1 MRRLAVL
8 SLHTSPLA
16 QPGTGDGGGM
26 NVYVRELTAALARTG
41 VTCDVFT
48 RAWSADLPS
57 VVDVEPGL
65 RVHHVPAGPLD
76 VLPKE
81 SLPAV
86 VEQFTAGVL
95 ERMAAAPMSGGDGI
109 GGLPYTSVH
118 ANYWLSGLSGHVI
131 KHELNLPLVCTF
143 HTLDRVKA
151 ESMPEEVEA
160 DMPHRRA
167 EAEASII
174 DCSDAVLAS
183 CTVEA
188 EQIASL
194 YGGEPTR
201 IRIVPPGVDH
211 AFFGPGHRPQ
221 ARRALGLPL
230 DGRLL
235 LFVGRIQPLKCADVA
250 IETLAELLESGREP
264 YRLVVVGGPSGPYGE
279 KSLQRLS
286 DVADGRGVRDH
297 VHFVEPQPHELLSSY
312 YRAADV
318 CLVPSRSESF
328 GLVALEAAAC
338 GTPVVASAVGGLT
351 TLVDH
356 GHTGFLVEDPD
367 PAAYADAVRRVF
379 ARAAGGR
386 ASLHRLGA
394 AGPPLHLACRGTD
407 AGGAARRAGRGL
419 PRRVRLSRHRP
430 SPRACPSSISPRR
443 RRWRP
448 RSAASTPGPSASWP
462 PAASSWRP
470 SGRRSPTARRRTAGT
485 CASRGTRRTSSPSGS
500 PSSSGRCTSRPS
512 SCRRPR
518 PTTPTCT
525 PTCCAATPTSSA
537 CGSRSAP
544 RTPSTWWAGC
554 RHAWSTTT
562 SSIASPAP
570 RCTTPT
576 STSRPP

>member
-26 NVYVRELTAALARTG
+26 NVYVRELTSALARSD
-41 VTCDVFT
+41 VACDVFT
-48 RAWSADLPS
+48 RAWSPDLPP

-65 RVHHVPAGPLD
+65 RVHHVPAGPLS

-81 SLPAV
+81 SLPNV
-86 VEQFTAGVL
+86 VDEFTAGVL
-95 ERMAAAPMSGGDGI
+95 ERMVGAAAAGEQ
-109 GGLPYTSVH
+109 PYTSVH

-188 EQIASL
+188 DQIASL
-194 YGGEPTR
+194 YGGEPGR

-221 ARRALGLPL
+221 ARRALGLPV

-250 IETLAELLESGREP
+250 IETLAELRQRGGEP
-264 YRLVVVGGPSGPYGE
+264 ARLVVVGGPSGPHGE
-279 KSLQRLS
+279 KSLQSLH
-286 DVADGRGVRDH
+286 DVADARGVRDH
-297 VHFVEPQPHELLSSY
+297 VHFVAPQPHELLSSY

-318 CLVPSRSESF
+318 CIVPSRSESF

-356 GHTGFLVEDPD
+356 GRTGYLVDEPDPVAYAAAVRQVFDEPLAAERLSTASVLRARRYTWRAAARALVELHDEL
-367 PAAYADAVRRVF
+367 AV
-379 ARAAGGR
+379 GR
-386 ASLHRLGA
+386 L
-394 AGPPLHLACRGTD
+394 
-407 AGGAARRAGRGL
+407 
-419 PRRVRLSRHRP
+419 VE
-430 SPRACPSSISPRR
+430 
-443 RRWRP
+443 
-448 RSAASTPGPSASWP
+448 
-462 PAASSWRP
+462 
-470 SGRRSPTARRRTAGT
+470 
-485 CASRGTRRTSSPSGS
+485 
-500 PSSSGRCTSRPS
+500 
-512 SCRRPR
+512 
-518 PTTPTCT
+518 
-525 PTCCAATPTSSA
+525 
-537 CGSRSAP
+537 CG
-544 RTPSTWWAGC
+544 
-554 RHAWSTTT
+554 
-562 SSIASPAP
+562 
-570 RCTTPT
+570 
-576 STSRPP
+576 

>member
-48 RAWSADLPS
+48 RAWSADLPE

-65 RVHHVPAGPLD
+65 RVHHVPAGPLEC
-76 VLPKE
+76 LPKE
-81 SLPAV
+81 SLPGV
-86 VEQFTAGVL
+86 VDEFTAGVL
-95 ERMAAAPMSGGDGI
+95 GRMAAAPRSRDGAA
-109 GGLPYTSVH
+109 GALPYTSVH

-131 KHELNLPLVCTF
+131 KHELELPLVCTF

-167 EAEASII
+167 EAEASVI

-183 CTVEA
+183 CSVEA
-188 EQIASL
+188 DQIASL
-194 YGGEPTR
+194 YGGDPGR

-250 IETLAELLESGREP
+250 IETLAELLEGGDEP
-264 YRLVVVGGPSGPYGE
+264 YRLVVVGGPSGPHGE
-279 KSLQRLS
+279 KALQGLH
-286 DVADGRGVRDH
+286 DVADARGVREH
-297 VHFVEPQPHELLSSY
+297 VHFVAPQPHELLSSY

-318 CLVPSRSESF
+318 CIVPSRSESF

-356 GHTGFLVEDPD
+356 GRTGFLVDEPD
-367 PAAYADAVRRVF
+367 PRAYAAAVRRVVDEPLAAERF
-379 ARAAGGR
+379 STASVLRARHYTWRAA
-386 ASLHRLGA
+386 AAALVELHDE
-394 AGPPLHLACRGTD
+394 LA
-407 AGGAARRAGRGL
+407 
-419 PRRVRLSRHRP
+419 
-430 SPRACPSSISPRR
+430 
-443 RRWRP
+443 
-448 RSAASTPGPSASWP
+448 
-462 PAASSWRP
+462 
-470 SGRRSPTARRRTAGT
+470 SGRLVE
-485 CASRGTRRTSSPSGS
+485 
-500 PSSSGRCTSRPS
+500 
-512 SCRRPR
+512 
-518 PTTPTCT
+518 
-525 PTCCAATPTSSA
+525 
-537 CGSRSAP
+537 CG
-544 RTPSTWWAGC
+544 
-554 RHAWSTTT
+554 
-562 SSIASPAP
+562 
-570 RCTTPT
+570 
-576 STSRPP
+576 

>member
-16 QPGTGDGGGM
+16 QPGSGDGGGM
-26 NVYVRELTAALARTG
+26 NVYVRELTAALARSG
-41 VTCDVFT
+41 VSCDVFT
-48 RAWSADLPS
+48 RAWSDHLPPM
-57 VVDVEPGL
+57 VDVEPGL
-65 RVHHVPAGPLD
+65 RVHHVPAGPAE

-86 VEQFTAGVL
+86 VDEFTARVL
-95 ERMAAAPMSGGDGI
+95 ERMAAAPTSGDAGGD
-109 GGLPYTSVH
+109 LPYTSIH

-151 ESMPEEVEA
+151 EAMPEEVEA

-167 EAEASII
+167 EAEATVIG
-174 DCSDAVLAS
+174 CSDAVLAS

-188 EQIASL
+188 DQIASL
-194 YGGEPTR
+194 YGGEPSR

-250 IETLAELLESGREP
+250 IETLAELHQGAGEP
-264 YRLVVVGGPSGPYGE
+264 YRLVVVGGPSGPHGE
-279 KSLQRLS
+279 KSLQRLY

-297 VHFVEPQPHELLSSY
+297 VHFIEPQPHELLSSY

-356 GHTGFLVEDPD
+356 GRTGFLVEDPD
-367 PAAYADAVRRVF
+367 PAPYAAAVRQVF
-379 ARAAGGR
+379 AEPLAAERLSTASVLRARHYTWRAAAR
-386 ASLHRLGA
+386 TLVELHDEL
-394 AGPPLHLACRGTD
+394 
-407 AGGAARRAGRGL
+407 
-419 PRRVRLSRHRP
+419 
-430 SPRACPSSISPRR
+430 
-443 RRWRP
+443 
-448 RSAASTPGPSASWP
+448 
-462 PAASSWRP
+462 ASSRLVE
-470 SGRRSPTARRRTAGT
+470 
-485 CASRGTRRTSSPSGS
+485 
-500 PSSSGRCTSRPS
+500 
-512 SCRRPR
+512 
-518 PTTPTCT
+518 
-525 PTCCAATPTSSA
+525 
-537 CGSRSAP
+537 CG
-544 RTPSTWWAGC
+544 
-554 RHAWSTTT
+554 
-562 SSIASPAP
+562 
-570 RCTTPT
+570 
-576 STSRPP
+576 

>member
-26 NVYVRELTAALARTG
+26 NVYVRELTAALARSG

-48 RAWSADLPS
+48 RAWSAGLPP

-65 RVHHVPAGPLD
+65 RVHHVPAGPAEAM
-76 VLPKE
+76 PKE

-86 VEQFTAGVL
+86 VDEFTARVL
-95 ERMAAAPMSGGDGI
+95 ERMAAAPMSGGDA
-109 GGLPYTSVH
+109 GGDLSYTSVH

-167 EAEASII
+167 EAEATVIG
-174 DCSDAVLAS
+174 CSDAVLAS

-188 EQIASL
+188 DQIASL
-194 YGGEPTR
+194 YGGEPSR

-250 IETLAELLESGREP
+250 IETLAELLDGGGEP
-264 YRLVVVGGPSGPYGE
+264 YRLVVVGGPSGPHGE
-279 KSLQRLS
+279 KSLQRLH

-356 GHTGFLVEDPD
+356 GRTGFLVDDPD
-367 PAAYADAVRRVF
+367 PAAYGAAVRRVF
-379 ARAAGGR
+379 AEPLAAERLSTASVLRARRYTWRAAAR
-386 ASLHRLGA
+386 TLVELHDEL
-394 AGPPLHLACRGTD
+394 
-407 AGGAARRAGRGL
+407 
-419 PRRVRLSRHRP
+419 
-430 SPRACPSSISPRR
+430 
-443 RRWRP
+443 
-448 RSAASTPGPSASWP
+448 
-462 PAASSWRP
+462 ASSRLVE
-470 SGRRSPTARRRTAGT
+470 
-485 CASRGTRRTSSPSGS
+485 
-500 PSSSGRCTSRPS
+500 
-512 SCRRPR
+512 
-518 PTTPTCT
+518 
-525 PTCCAATPTSSA
+525 
-537 CGSRSAP
+537 CG
-544 RTPSTWWAGC
+544 
-554 RHAWSTTT
+554 
-562 SSIASPAP
+562 
-570 RCTTPT
+570 
-576 STSRPP
+576 

>member
-41 VTCDVFT
+41 VACDVFT

-65 RVHHVPAGPLD
+65 RVHHIPAGPLD

-95 ERMAAAPMSGGDGI
+95 ERMAAAPLSGGDGI

-356 GHTGFLVEDPD
+356 GHTGFLVEAPD

-379 ARAAGGR
+379 ARPLAAERLSTAAVLRARRYTWRAAARTLVELHDELAAGC
-386 ASLHRLGA
+386 L
-394 AGPPLHLACRGTD
+394 
-407 AGGAARRAGRGL
+407 
-419 PRRVRLSRHRP
+419 VE
-430 SPRACPSSISPRR
+430 
-443 RRWRP
+443 
-448 RSAASTPGPSASWP
+448 
-462 PAASSWRP
+462 
-470 SGRRSPTARRRTAGT
+470 
-485 CASRGTRRTSSPSGS
+485 
-500 PSSSGRCTSRPS
+500 
-512 SCRRPR
+512 
-518 PTTPTCT
+518 
-525 PTCCAATPTSSA
+525 
-537 CGSRSAP
+537 CG
-544 RTPSTWWAGC
+544 
-554 RHAWSTTT
+554 
-562 SSIASPAP
+562 
-570 RCTTPT
+570 
-576 STSRPP
+576 

>member
-16 QPGTGDGGGM
+16 QPGSGDGGGM

-48 RAWSADLPS
+48 RAWSADLPA

-65 RVHHVPAGPLD
+65 RVHHVPAGPLAA
-76 VLPKE
+76 VPKE
-81 SLPAV
+81 ALPGV
-86 VEQFTAGVL
+86 VDEFTAGVL
-95 ERMAAAPMSGGDGI
+95 ERMADSPGSGGAMG

-118 ANYWLSGLSGHVI
+118 ANYWLSGLAGHVI

-188 EQIASL
+188 DQIASL
-194 YGGEPTR
+194 YGGDPGR

-235 LFVGRIQPLKCADVA
+235 LFVGRIQPLKCADAA
-250 IETLAELLESGREP
+250 IETLAELLEGGGEP
-264 YRLVVVGGPSGPYGE
+264 YRLVVVGGPSGPHGE
-279 KSLQRLS
+279 KSLQGLH
-286 DVADGRGVRDH
+286 DMADARGVREH
-297 VHFVEPQPHELLSSY
+297 VHFIEPQPHELLSSY

-318 CLVPSRSESF
+318 CVVPSRSESF
-328 GLVALEAAAC
+328 GLVALEASAC

-356 GHTGFLVEDPD
+356 GHTGFLVDDPD
-367 PAAYADAVRRVF
+367 PRAYASAVRSVF
-379 ARAAGGR
+379 DEPLAAERLSTASVLRARRYTWRAAAR
-386 ASLHRLGA
+386 TLVELHDEL
-394 AGPPLHLACRGTD
+394 
-407 AGGAARRAGRGL
+407 
-419 PRRVRLSRHRP
+419 
-430 SPRACPSSISPRR
+430 
-443 RRWRP
+443 
-448 RSAASTPGPSASWP
+448 
-462 PAASSWRP
+462 ASSRLVEC
-470 SGRRSPTARRRTAGT
+470 S
-485 CASRGTRRTSSPSGS
+485 
-500 PSSSGRCTSRPS
+500 
-512 SCRRPR
+512 
-518 PTTPTCT
+518 
-525 PTCCAATPTSSA
+525 
-537 CGSRSAP
+537 
-544 RTPSTWWAGC
+544 
-554 RHAWSTTT
+554 
-562 SSIASPAP
+562 
-570 RCTTPT
+570 
-576 STSRPP
+576 